1 MFYTP
6 MLAVAGRF
14 AAKHPKMS
22 KSVAKHVASNVDH
35 QAKAHIQ
42 DANKHAHAIV
52 NHTTS
57 ALHNAGSKAHSL
69 VNHATSELHN
79 TGSKV
84 NQHAHDLANHATS
97 MRSKMKNGIHG
108 LTAQLGSTLKSKRA
122 SLSKTNTQPPVIT
135 EAYTRDI
142 AGMTGLFAGHI
153 K

>member
-1 MFYTP
+1 MIYIK

-42 DANKHAHAIV
+42 NVNQHAHASV
-52 NHTTS
+52 NHATS

-79 TGSKV
+79 TGSRV

-108 LTAQLGSTLKSKRA
+108 LTAKLGSTLKSKLA
-122 SLSKTNTQPPVIT
+122 LLSKTKAQPPVVT
-135 EAYTRDI
+135 EAYAMNI
-142 AGMTGLFAGHI
+142 AGMTGLFAGRI

>member
-1 MFYTP
+1 MFYTQ

-14 AAKHPKMS
+14 AVKHPKIS
-22 KSVAKHVASNVDH
+22 KSVAKHVTSNVDH

-42 DANKHAHAIV
+42 NVNQHAHA
-52 NHTTS
+52 S
-57 ALHNAGSKAHSL
+57 

>member
-42 DANKHAHAIV
+42 NVNQHAHAIV
-52 NHTTS
+52 NHATS

-79 TGSKV
+79 TGSKAHSLV
-84 NQHAHDLANHATS
+84 NHTTS
-97 MRSKMKNGIHG
+97 ELHNTGSRAKNGIHG
-108 LTAQLGSTLKSKRA
+108 LTAKLGSTLKSKQA
-122 SLSKTNTQPPVIT
+122 SLRKTQAQPPVIT
-135 EAYTRDI
+135 EAYTQNI
-142 AGMTGLFAGHI
+142 AGLTGLFAGRV